1 MQRDRLPFWLCFL
14 VVTLALAGLF
24 LAPPAQAQGDTA
36 IQVVTSAARAEFPA
50 RISFALEAESRVA
63 DIVAVQLLYGA
74 TRQQVL
80 TVVDLE
86 VAPRRQVSLQH
97 DLDTQVF
104 YYPPGTAI
112 SYRWWIRDAAGNE
125 VTTPLAEVRYHDE
138 RFPWSERSA
147 RNVTIYWYGGGEA
160 FGETLLGAVVRALD
174 RLEAVLG
181 AGLEQPVQIYIY
193 ASNSD
198 MRSAL
203 QANSVEWVG
212 GEAHTELGV
221 IIGAIEPGDR
231 SEAGRL
237 IPHELSHQVLA
248 QLTANPYGGVPLWFD
263 EGLAMYAQEQRDAGY
278 DEQLAAAARAGRLIP
293 LEALAAS
300 FPADTDQALL
310 SYAQSRAV
318 VAYLIERY
326 GVEQVRELALA
337 FATAMPVDEALLAVL
352 GRSVDALDAEWR
364 ATLPPADQVM
374 VATPAPQQAPP
385 ERFAEAPLASPAG
398 PEAGP
403 WFTRLPPWALLAGA
417 GLCCSVATL
426 VVIVVVLVGLRFLG
440 VDQGTA

>member
-1 MQRDRLPFWLCFL
+1 M
-14 VVTLALAGLF
+14 LALAGPF
-24 LAPPAQAQGDTA
+24 PVPPVQAQGDTA
-36 IQVVTSAARAEFPA
+36 IQVVTSTARAEFPA
-50 RISFALEAESRVA
+50 RINFALEAESRAA

-86 VAPRRQVSLQH
+86 VVPSRRVTLQH
-97 DLDTQVF
+97 ELDTQVF

-125 VTTPLAEVRYHDE
+125 LTTPLAELRYHDE

-147 RNVTIYWYGGGEA
+147 RNVTIYWYRGGEA
-160 FGETLLGAVVRALD
+160 FGETLLGAAMRALD

-203 QANSVEWVG
+203 QSNSVEWVG
-212 GEAHTELGV
+212 GEAHTGLGV
-221 IIGAIEPGDR
+221 IVGAIAPGDQA
-231 SEAGRL
+231 EAGRL

-278 DEQLAAAARAGRLIP
+278 DERLAMAARAGQLIP

-337 FATAMPVDEALLAVL
+337 FAAAMPVDEALPAVL
-352 GRSVDALDAEWR
+352 GSSVDALDAEWR
-364 ATLPPADQVM
+364 ATLPPAAQVL

-385 ERFAEAPLASPAG
+385 ERFAEAPPAGPAG

-403 WFTRLPPWALLAGA
+403 WFSRLPTWALLAGA
-417 GLCCSVATL
+417 GVCCSVATL

-440 VDQGTA
+440 VDRGTA